1 MKLSLFGSFTVVIVS
16 GMAVMFSES
25 WALGQDPSENDKPG
39 FGRFYLIGGSRS
51 VGWGVSHSKYKGPY
65 GGIEM
70 VWNPSP
76 NPPSEFESETEINFP
91 IGYSFPLSS
100 RVTLT
105 PYGLLGYAMSSK
117 CIDRVP
123 GSCRIFMPDE
133 YPEHRFSDGLLDYR
147 EATHFN
153 GGGGME
159 FAFRGKKHGFSIGV
173 RATRRSGF
181 SMIFGITF

>member
-1 MKLSLFGSFTVVIVS
+1 MNSRLSGSIAVVVVS
-16 GMAVMFSES
+16 GVALMYCES
-25 WALGQDPSENDKPG
+25 WAFGQDPSETDKPG
-39 FGRFYLIGGSRS
+39 FGRFYMVGGSRS
-51 VGWGVSHSKYKGPY
+51 IGWGVSHSKYKGPY
-65 GGIEM
+65 AGIEM

-123 GSCRIFMPDE
+123 GSCRIFMPEE